1 MREFCN
7 EEVVMADTRR
17 MDEEASRIGKEVQE
31 TTQRMGREYQ
41 KAVERGFE
49 TASRSFSEA
58 NRGFQALA
66 AEMTDFSKR
75 RSEDVFHAWEQFLG
89 ARSIGQLIEIQ
100 SEYARK
106 AYDTYTS
113 EMSKLAEIYVATVR
127 NASKPIEQATSR
139 KAV

>member
-1 MREFCN
+1 MP
-7 EEVVMADTRR
+7 EEVKNLG
-17 MDEEASRIGKEVQE
+17 E
-31 TTQRMGREYQ
+31 EYQ
-41 KAVERGFE
+41 RLSMAGFD
-49 TASRSFSEA
+49 AAPRSFGEI
-58 NRGFQALA
+58 NRGLQALA
-66 AEMTDFSKR
+66 AEMTDCSKR
-75 RSEDVFHAWEQFLG
+75 TFEDVFHAWEQFLG

-113 EMSKLAEIYVATVR
+113 EMSKLAEIYVASAR